1 MEPAASSGL
10 QRRLGLFDITLLVM
24 GSIIGTSIFITPQ
37 VIARDLRS
45 QTLLIAAWALGG
57 VFALCGSFSYAELA
71 WRKPQVGGQYAYL
84 RDAYHPAVAFL
95 YGWCALLITQTGGM
109 ASVAMIFA
117 RYFRELTGSTVDL
130 RIIVTVAIAI
140 LSFAN
145 CLGVRTGSTVQDL
158 LMLAKIGGIGTLI
171 LCGLFLA
178 PGRWWQTTAVP
189 SGAGWNIATDF
200 GSAMVLI
207 LFGYGG
213 WQYATLVSGEVRD
226 PKRNLPRGFI
236 FGIIGVV
243 ILYMGVNLACIRA
256 LGPDLAKSPNPAS
269 AAMRAALGARGATLI
284 ALAIA
289 ISAIGYLSQATLTT
303 PRLYYAMA
311 LDGLFF
317 KRVGWL
323 HPRTRAPIVAILLQG
338 GCAIL
343 ISFTG
348 SFEEIL
354 RYVTSVE
361 LVFGILTV
369 CGLFIFR
376 RRDAQAEVNGAF
388 KAPGHPVTTMFFVIM
403 SAAVVLNAYY
413 KRPVNSLIG
422 AAIAMTGIPVY
433 LFWRHRARPERTRR
447 ELVNESAESSN

>member
-1 MEPAASSGL
+1 MGASANSGL

-45 QTLLIAAWALGG
+45 ETLLIAAWALGG
-57 VFALCGSFSYAELA
+57 VFALCGSFAYAELA
-71 WRKPQVGGQYAYL
+71 WRRPQVGGQYVYL

-95 YGWCALLITQTGGM
+95 YGWCALLITQTGSM

-117 RYFRELTGSTVDL
+117 RYFRELTGSMVDP
-130 RIIVTVAIAI
+130 RIVVTVAIAV

-145 CLGVRTGSTVQDL
+145 CLGVRTGSTVQDF
-158 LMLAKIGGIGTLI
+158 LMLAKIGGIGTLV

-178 PGRWWQTTAVP
+178 PGRWWHSAAIP
-189 SGAGWNIATDF
+189 PGSGWDIATDF
-200 GSAMVLI
+200 GSAMILI

-213 WQYATLVSGEVRD
+213 WQYAALVSGEVRN
-226 PKRNLPRGFI
+226 PRNNLPRGFI
-236 FGIIGVV
+236 IGITGVV
-243 ILYMGVNLACIRA
+243 ILYMGVNLACVRA
-256 LGPDLAKSPNPAS
+256 LGPDLANSPNPAS
-269 AAMRAALGARGATLI
+269 AAMRAALGPRGATLI

-289 ISAIGYLSQATLTT
+289 ISAIGYLSQATLTA

-311 LDGLFF
+311 VDGLFF
-317 KRVGWL
+317 RSVGWL
-323 HPRTRAPIVAILLQG
+323 HPRSRAPIVAILMQG
-338 GCAIL
+338 CCAIL

-376 RRDAQAEVNGAF
+376 RRDAQAGVSGAY

-413 KRPVNSLIG
+413 KKPLNSLIG
-422 AAIAMTGIPVY
+422 VAIAMSGVPVY
-433 LFWRHRARPERTRR
+433 FFWRRRTWPEPVER
-447 ELVNESAESSN
+447 ELINEPSGSSN